1 MMQDASLIERLDT
14 QGSSSVMEIVDM
26 LRSGVNYPT
35 HVSEEGEEWATF
47 PTVRT
52 ALLAMLVEL
61 GGDEAARC
69 AEQVAETTSDS
80 LELGLCMRILEEQEP
95 GRHRDLLVTAA
106 RRMLARDTPD
116 EAPLLQLLAVL
127 EASDAVADIERVAA
141 KDRQNSEPAVLALV
155 SMRRLGGNEALLR
168 LWQDPELPENS
179 RARVAWGVGVAAA
192 DDPSAQDVF
201 QQMMSAPTIDRQWKQ
216 EALNGLETGEIWMD
230 PRLLPKTRVVW
241 ALPTS
246 KWLAARLEI
255 LDRVEPWIPDQLVV
269 AKLHQ
274 VRDGL
279 VEELERTQ

>member
-1 MMQDASLIERLDT
+1 MGTRATAALLAVGAAVVMGVLSWLRNSQPGNAPVEEHAAPVHHLREHSHRPMMQDASLIERLDT

-95 GRHRDLLVTAA
+95 GRHRDLLVIAA

-155 SMRRLGGNEALLR
+155 SMRRLGGNEAL
-168 LWQDPELPENS
+168 
-179 RARVAWGVGVAAA
+179 
-192 DDPSAQDVF
+192 
-201 QQMMSAPTIDRQWKQ
+201 K
-216 EALNGLETGEIWMD
+216 
-230 PRLLPKTRVVW
+230 PK
-241 ALPTS
+241 L
-246 KWLAARLEI
+246 
-255 LDRVEPWIPDQLVV
+255 
-269 AKLHQ
+269 
-274 VRDGL
+274 G
-279 VEELERTQ
+279 